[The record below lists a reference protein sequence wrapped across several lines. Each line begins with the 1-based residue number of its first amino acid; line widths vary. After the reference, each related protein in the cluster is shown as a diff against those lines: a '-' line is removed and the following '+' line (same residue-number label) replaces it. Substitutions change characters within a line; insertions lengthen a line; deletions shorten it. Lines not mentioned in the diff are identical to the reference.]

1 MKNII
6 IILLVSLLNL
16 NSFSQCKFIKNEVDE
31 FTNKEMKQTGGKL
44 IREFTGSN
52 ANIIF
57 DKQGENFFITINYN
71 VQYAKAMVV
80 GTKDIT
86 FIKLKNDSVIKIT
99 PQEIASGELITIS
112 NITTSRI
119 LIVYRV
125 EKTTLE
131 YLLTQDILKLRIS
144 FTDGYKEHDVK
155 SKFNKNIKKSI
166 SCILK

>member
-1 MKNII
+1 
-6 IILLVSLLNL
+6 
-16 NSFSQCKFIKNEVDE
+16 
-31 FTNKEMKQTGGKL
+31 
-44 IREFTGSN
+44 
-52 ANIIF
+52 
-57 DKQGENFFITINYN
+57 
-71 VQYAKAMVV
+71 MVV

-99 PQEIASGELITIS
+99 PQKIASGELITIS

-155 SKFNKNIKKSI
+155 PKFNKNIKKSI

>member
-71 VQYAKAMVV
+71 V
-80 GTKDIT
+80 
-86 FIKLKNDSVIKIT
+86 
-99 PQEIASGELITIS
+99 
-112 NITTSRI
+112 
-119 LIVYRV
+119 
-125 EKTTLE
+125 
-131 YLLTQDILKLRIS
+131 
-144 FTDGYKEHDVK
+144 
-155 SKFNKNIKKSI
+155 
-166 SCILK
+166 